1 MKPGFYPVLGK
12 GDYIKIHNRKI
23 PIWELL
29 EYQPVGWLYSLAT
42 KAEIVPDSPIIHD
55 CGAFNYRDR
64 YFPTLKGKYVD
75 AHWAIHRYKER
86 SKVGDIIV
94 CPDHLLIGENPKE
107 RQEYNFNQAETFI
120 KLAKN
125 YLPGR
130 VPLAVIHGL
139 SLSDRLEVAKYFL
152 ELGYRHLGIGGLVSQ
167 AREYST
173 NLHIIRTIA
182 QLVRLRSVFEEELH
196 GTSSHLHVFGL
207 CSPQYAKAFIQ
218 MGLSFDGSSFIRFG
232 VGGGMFASHEEKLIR
247 IPAHLTSKCSCHVCR
262 VLHRHGIDPWFRNK
276 GRNYTMGRVAHNL
289 NQAIATYKRF
299 TPKEK
304 VYLVA
309 GCSKQ
314 LTYPAAAR
322 DLYCSQHFQ
331 ACRRYVEKQKS
342 Q

>member
-12 GDYIKIHNRKI
+12 SDYIKINNRKI

-42 KAEIVPDSPIIHD
+42 KAEIVPNSPIIHD
-55 CGAFNYRDR
+55 CGAFSYRDR
-64 YFPTLKGKYVD
+64 YLPTLKGKYVD

-94 CPDHLLIGENPKE
+94 CPDHLLIGENTKE

-182 QLVRLRSVFEEELH
+182 QVVRLGSVFEEELH
-196 GTSSHLHVFGL
+196 GTSNHIHVFGL
-207 CSPQYAKAFIQ
+207 CSPQYE
-218 MGLSFDGSSFIRFG
+218 
-232 VGGGMFASHEEKLIR
+232 VE
-247 IPAHLTSKCSCHVCR
+247 P
-262 VLHRHGIDPWFRNK
+262 
-276 GRNYTMGRVAHNL
+276 
-289 NQAIATYKRF
+289 
-299 TPKEK
+299 
-304 VYLVA
+304 
-309 GCSKQ
+309 
-314 LTYPAAAR
+314 
-322 DLYCSQHFQ
+322 
-331 ACRRYVEKQKS
+331 RYVQKRK
-342 Q
+342 